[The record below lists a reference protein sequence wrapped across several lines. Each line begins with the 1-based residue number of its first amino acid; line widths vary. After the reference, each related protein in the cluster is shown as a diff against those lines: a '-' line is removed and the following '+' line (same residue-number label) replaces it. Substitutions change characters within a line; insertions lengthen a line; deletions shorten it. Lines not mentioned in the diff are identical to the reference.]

1 MLLVGEIRRPHGLE
15 GEVSVEAHTDFPQRF
30 VPGASLTWRRG
41 ERQRDLVLESVRPH
55 SGRLLMRFRGIATA
69 EEAAALTGG
78 DLCVP
83 EGEPVEAPADFYY
96 SHAIEGWTCRDA
108 AGRDLGTVVGLEQTA
123 AGALLEVRTPSARAA
138 LVPFVRPIV
147 VEVRAEDRL
156 IILDPP
162 EGLFDL

>member
-30 VPGASLTWRRG
+30 VPGAPLIWRRG
-41 ERQRDLVLESVRPH
+41 EKQRNLVLESVRPH

-69 EEAAALTGG
+69 EDASALTGG

-83 EGEPVEAPADFYY
+83 DGESVEAPPDFYY
-96 SHAIEGWTCRDA
+96 SHAIEGWGCRDA
-108 AGRDLGTVVGLEQTA
+108 SGRDLGTVVGLEQTA
-123 AGALLEVRTPSARAA
+123 AGALLEVRTPSSRPA

-147 VEVRAEDRL
+147 VEMRPADRL

-162 EGLFDL
+162 EGLFEL